1 MPSGAGGVTT
11 STALTAALKATSSKW
26 AAAVVGDQSA
36 ASLELATGKAVIS
49 IGGWS
54 GSDDSPTLAQFE
66 RYVAAGQVRYLIAS
80 GATGMGMGGGSGVAA
95 QITKW
100 VAAHYK
106 KITIG
111 GQTVYDL
118 SQPLSRLAQPP
129 RPATAP
135 SPPRAG
141 GGGARPYGGLPRQW
155 PRRARCWSWR

>member
-1 MPSGAGGVTT
+1 MPTGSAPAGSRTAGGATAGGIVGGMPSGVGGATT

-36 ASLELATGKAVIS
+36 ATLELATGKAVIS

-54 GSDDSPTLAQFE
+54 GTDNSPTLAQFE

-80 GATGMGMGGGSGVAA
+80 SGTAMGGGSAGVAA

-118 SQPLSRLAQPP
+118 SQPLS
-129 RPATAP
+129 
-135 SPPRAG
+135 
-141 GGGARPYGGLPRQW
+141 
-155 PRRARCWSWR
+155 